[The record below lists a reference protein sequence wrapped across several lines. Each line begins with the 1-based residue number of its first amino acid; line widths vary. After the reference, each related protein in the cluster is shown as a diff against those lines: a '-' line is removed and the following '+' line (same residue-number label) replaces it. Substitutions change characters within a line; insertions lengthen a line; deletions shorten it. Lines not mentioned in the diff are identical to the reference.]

1 MLLNELVK
9 PYVSIHSKWI
19 RGYYNQESKKAMTG
33 INLDLAGKTALV
45 TGGSRGLGSVICRYL
60 NLAGA
65 KVIIHYNENYQA
77 AKKIKNSLGGATETI
92 QTDLSKLAE
101 TRKLIGKAQGHFGPI
116 DVLVNCASESSQRL
130 CPISQLSDAIWNKT
144 QVTNVHSPLVLM
156 QEFAKQRR
164 AGSVINISSIEAK
177 RPGQK
182 HADYAVSKAALE
194 MLSKAAAQ
202 EYGSLNIRI
211 NAVCPGLIDRE
222 GIEKNWPEGVN
233 SWKKASPLNK
243 LVDPEDVAKAVI
255 FLASDS
261 SRSITGSTLT
271 VDCGLSVKSGW

>member
-1 MLLNELVK
+1 MV
-9 PYVSIHSKWI
+9 
-19 RGYYNQESKKAMTG
+19 
-33 INLDLAGKTALV
+33 
-45 TGGSRGLGSVICRYL
+45 
-60 NLAGA
+60 
-65 KVIIHYNENYQA
+65 
-77 AKKIKNSLGGATETI
+77 
-92 QTDLSKLAE
+92 
-101 TRKLIGKAQGHFGPI
+101 LI
-116 DVLVNCASESSQRL
+116 
-130 CPISQLSDAIWNKT
+130 
-144 QVTNVHSPLVLM
+144 
-156 QEFAKQRR
+156 QEFAKQNR

-177 RPGQK
+177 RPGQQ

-233 SWKKASPLNK
+233 SWKKASPLNA
-243 LVDPEDVAKAVI
+243 LVNPDDIAKAVI

-261 SRSITGSTLT
+261 SSSITGSTLT